1 MCQNRKE
8 RAELESSEV
17 VFFFYA
23 LRAVFKQLM
32 MTSPESCRQGIF
44 SLSKAGVS
52 LGHAVFFRR
61 GSTGQEIK
69 EAFFWS
75 SPLVSTSVMKP
86 RVFDWLR
93 MNLSKYSLLFFWSVN
108 EQVVVFIRRSLQCSF
123 FYRCFALRLSGCSL
137 WLTHWVE
144 GSNLLSF
151 LQHLFFKCS
160 CYLCITYTDVIVLL
174 SESDC

>member
-1 MCQNRKE
+1 
-8 RAELESSEV
+8 
-17 VFFFYA
+17 
-23 LRAVFKQLM
+23 

-52 LGHAVFFRR
+52 LGHAVFFWR

-108 EQVVVFIRRSLQCSF
+108 EQVVIFIRRSLQCSF
-123 FYRCFALRLSGCSL
+123 FFTGALLSGSVVVACGSLIEWKEATFCLSCSI
-137 WLTHWVE
+137 
-144 GSNLLSF
+144 F
-151 LQHLFFKCS
+151 CFKCS

-174 SESDC
+174 SESDS